1 MTINEINQ
9 QQPVKAPMSNKER
22 IIRTVAWGSAPI
34 YDIGKALSEGK
45 TVKEAVKEAGNKME
59 ETQDANRKAFKENLK
74 KTTDSPVYLVCFPVL
89 NVLAKTLFKSSD
101 KK

>member
-45 TVKEAVKEAGNKME
+45 TVKEAVKEADNKIK

-74 KTTDSPVYLVCFPVL
+74 TVASEAGFAVCPIM
-89 NVLAKTLFKSSD
+89 VLAKNLFKSSD